1 MSMKWYVTQP
11 HDKKEIPETRGK
23 SKQEAQELFLL
34 RIGMLKGLHQPWDWW
49 EKQGYKIRRD

>member
-1 MSMKWYVTQP
+1 MKWYVTQP